1 MRLPQVLVFAIGML
15 VPATAVAA
23 DDEMAAAIAKQKQT
37 AEATCR
43 TLQLDPLGKIESAH
57 FLLYGVSMEPRL
69 KVLATNLERQ
79 YATAFRGLQFDKDA
93 KPWPGKL
100 TIYAFA
106 DRGQFRSFVRQIEKR
121 SPDDAEQGSAKVQG
135 DEPHIAVAPGQG
147 KDAVTADTEA
157 GYEVAAALL
166 TIRAKG
172 TQLPEWLTLGFARA
186 TAAQAAKT
194 PAGVRKRVAR
204 QLAGRAKPIEAW
216 NDSLSI
222 EQRLPLATS
231 VADYLFYGK
240 GLSRPGDF
248 LLAFRPD
255 DEKPMKTAIDALEA
269 VKLTPEKFEAGYF
282 AWLRSNN

>member
-1 MRLPQVLVFAIGML
+1 
-15 VPATAVAA
+15 
-23 DDEMAAAIAKQKQT
+23 
-37 AEATCR
+37 
-43 TLQLDPLGKIESAH
+43 
-57 FLLYGVSMEPRL
+57 
-69 KVLATNLERQ
+69 
-79 YATAFRGLQFDKDA
+79 LQFDKDA

-100 TIYAFA
+100 TVYVFA

-121 SPDDAEQGSAKVQG
+121 SPDDGEQASASIPG
-135 DEPHIAVAPGQG
+135 DLPHIAVAPGQG
-147 KDAVTADTEA
+147 KDAVTADTQA
-157 GYEVAAALL
+157 GYEVATALM

-172 TQLPEWLTLGFARA
+172 TQLPEWLTQGFARA
-186 TAAQAAKT
+186 TAAQAANT

-204 QLAGRAKPIEAW
+204 QLAGRAKPVEAW
-216 NDSLSI
+216 NDTLSI

-240 GLSRPGDF
+240 GLSRAGDF

-255 DEKPMKTAIDALEA
+255 DEKPMKTAADALEA